1 MNQVFR
7 DTATD
12 FAAFHACNPHVY
24 DELVAL
30 ARRLRARG
38 IDRYGIAGLF
48 EVLRYDYT
56 LRTGGEPF
64 KLNNSYRA
72 YYARMIMAN
81 ESELAGLFELRTS
94 AADLQA
100 VTS

>member
-1 MNQVFR
+1 MRNH
-7 DTATD
+7 AAD

-24 DELVAL
+24 AELVTL

-56 LRTGGEPF
+56 IRTGATDF
-64 KLNNSYRA
+64 KLNNNYRA
-72 YYARMIMAN
+72 FYARMIMAN
-81 ESELAGLFELRTS
+81 HPELANLFEVRRS
-94 AADLQA
+94 AADLEA
-100 VTS
+100 VAS